1 MKTLTGKW
9 ALITGASRGIGQ
21 QIAIGLAEKGCNIIL
36 HASTA
41 ENCNT
46 TLEKLNH
53 YNIKMHVVGS
63 VLGNL
68 EEEQNF
74 IDTIIKNVGAI
85 DILYN
90 NAAVMSTWHDHISE
104 IPMDEWM
111 HTYEINFFSL
121 VRLCNA
127 FYPGMAERKWGRI
140 INLITGMEN
149 TPQLTPYS
157 ASKASVEK
165 YTKELAAELKEKNV
179 LVNALDPGWLK
190 TDMGGENAEFAV
202 ETVLPGALIPTLL
215 DDYGP
220 SGMIFRAQD
229 YRPNC

>member
-1 MKTLTGKW
+1 MKTLTDKW
-9 ALITGASRGIGQ
+9 ALVTGSSRGIGQ

-36 HASTA
+36 HASRS
-41 ENCNT
+41 ENCEN
-46 TLEKLNH
+46 TLEKINPFKIEKLV
-53 YNIKMHVVGS
+53 IGA

-68 EEEQNF
+68 EEEQNL
-74 IDTIIKNVGAI
+74 IDAVIKNVGAI

-127 FYPGMAERKWGRI
+127 FYPGMVKRNWGRI
-140 INLITGMEN
+140 VNLVTGMEN

-165 YTKELAAELKEKNV
+165 YTKELAAELRETNV

-202 ETVLPGALIPTLL
+202 ETVLPGALVPTLL

>member
-1 MKTLTGKW
+1 MKTLTDKW
-9 ALITGASRGIGQ
+9 ALVTGSSRGIGQ

-36 HASTA
+36 HASRS
-41 ENCNT
+41 ENCEN
-46 TLEKLNH
+46 TLEKINPFKIEKLV
-53 YNIKMHVVGS
+53 IGA

-68 EEEQNF
+68 EEEQNL
-74 IDTIIKNVGAI
+74 IDAVIKNVGAI

-127 FYPGMAERKWGRI
+127 FYPGMVKRNWGRI
-140 INLITGMEN
+140 VNLVTGMEN

-165 YTKELAAELKEKNV
+165 YTKELSAELRETNV

-190 TDMGGENAEFAV
+190 TDMGGANAEFAV
-202 ETVLPGALIPTLL
+202 ETVLPGALVPTLL